1 MEASGH
7 HDEARRMSRTLF
19 TFKGGVHPPEHK
31 TESNTQPIHSAP
43 LPRHLVIP
51 LSQHIGNPAKPV
63 VNVGDLVRKGQM
75 IAAADGYIS
84 AAVHASSSGTVT
96 AIDMQA
102 VPHISGLHDLCITLE
117 TDGRDEWIERTP
129 LDYLAMAPA
138 ELRMQLRDMG
148 LAGLGGAVFPSA
160 VKLDPGA
167 AHLCPTLI
175 INGGEC
181 EPWITCDDLLM
192 RHHAAD
198 ILQGMAVMR
207 HLLGSTEILVG
218 IEDNKPEAI
227 AAMQAAAARMDF
239 AVEIVPVPA
248 HYPGGGAKQMIQV
261 LTGKEVPS
269 GKLSTDIGIQV
280 FNVGT
285 AHALARAVHHGEPLI
300 SRLVTVTGHVQRPQN
315 FEVLIGTPMRTLIT
329 LAGARNG
336 TTGVLM
342 GGPMMGVPMPSLDV
356 PVVKATN
363 CVLVKSAELFPPL
376 PRAMPCIRCTR
387 CADACPAE
395 LQPQELFRF
404 AKAGDFGRAQE
415 YHLFDCIECGCCS
428 YVCPSHIPLVDYYR
442 YAKSEIWAREKEK
455 RASDLARERHEF
467 RQFRIEREKKEKAEK
482 LAAKAQAARAHAAQ
496 EQTPRTEPGA
506 GEGAAPSEAD
516 ARKALIAAAI
526 ARAQAKKAEVA
537 PKNTDNVSPATQREI
552 EEIEA
557 RRAKIRELARKPLES
572 EEKNP

>member
-1 MEASGH
+1 
-7 HDEARRMSRTLF
+7 MSRTLF

-31 TESNTQPIHSAP
+31 AESSAQPIHSAP

-63 VNVGDLVRKGQM
+63 VNVGDRVRKGQM

-84 AAVHASSSGTVT
+84 AAVHASSSGTIT

-117 TDGRDEWIERTP
+117 TDGRDEWIDRTP
-129 LDYLAMAPA
+129 LDYQAMAPA

-167 AHLCPTLI
+167 AHPCPTLI

-192 RHHAAD
+192 RHHADD
-198 ILQGMAVMR
+198 ILQGVAVMR
-207 HLLGSTEILVG
+207 HLLNSTEILIG

-239 AVEIVPVPA
+239 AVEIVIVPA

-261 LTGKEVPS
+261 LTGQEVPS

-315 FEVLIGTPMRTLIT
+315 FKVLIGTPMHMLIT
-329 LAGARNG
+329 LAGERDG

-404 AKAGDFGRAQE
+404 AKTGDFGRAQE

-428 YVCPSHIPLVDYYR
+428 YVCPSHIPLVDFYR

-482 LAAKAQAARAHAAQ
+482 LAAKAQAKRSELTA
-496 EQTPRTEPGA
+496 TPAEGA
-506 GEGAAPSEAD
+506 GPSEAD
-516 ARKALIAAAI
+516 AKKALIAAAI

-572 EEKNP
+572 EDKN